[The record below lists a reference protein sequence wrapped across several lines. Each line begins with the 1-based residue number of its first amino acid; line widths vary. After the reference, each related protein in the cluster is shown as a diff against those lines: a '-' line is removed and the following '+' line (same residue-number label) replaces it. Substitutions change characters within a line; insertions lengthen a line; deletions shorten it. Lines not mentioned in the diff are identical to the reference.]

1 MTLMQLEWPQRKP
14 LALPANFLMPSNAKL
29 NRWLYLVVALIAI
42 TVDQFTK
49 NLAIASLELGTSYP
63 VIGEIL
69 SWRLLYNDS
78 AAFGLGFGYTWILA
92 VISFAA
98 ALATIWFSRR
108 LTSVSWSLM
117 IGVFLGGVV
126 GNLIDRLIREPSFGN
141 GHVVDFIQIPFN
153 FPIFNLADIFI
164 VSMASLSVLRVMR
177 GEYLGGIE
185 PKQK

>member
-1 MTLMQLEWPQRKP
+1 MTSK
-14 LALPANFLMPSNAKL
+14 AKVS
-29 NRWLYLVVALIAI
+29 RWLYLVIALIAI
-42 TVDQFTK
+42 TIDQFTK

-63 VIGEIL
+63 VLGEVL

-92 VISFAA
+92 VISAVA
-98 ALATIWFSRR
+98 TLATIWFSRK
-108 LTSVSWSLM
+108 LTSISWSLM

-153 FPIFNLADIFI
+153 FPIFNLADTFI
-164 VSMASLSVLRVMR
+164 VSMAFLSVVRVMR
-177 GEYLGGIE
+177 GENLGGIE
-185 PKQK
+185 PKSK

>member
-1 MTLMQLEWPQRKP
+1 MR
-14 LALPANFLMPSNAKL
+14 SRAKVAS
-29 NRWLYLVVALIAI
+29 WLYLVVAFVAI
-42 TVDQFTK
+42 TVDQLTK
-49 NLAIASLELGTSYP
+49 NLAIETLELGTSYP
-63 VIGEIL
+63 VLGDLL

-98 ALATIWFSRR
+98 ALATIWYSRK
-108 LTSVSWSLM
+108 LESISWSLM

-153 FPIFNLADIFI
+153 FPIFNLADTFI
-164 VSMASLSVLRVMR
+164 VSMAFLSVVRVMR
-177 GEYLGGIE
+177 GEHLGGIE
-185 PKQK
+185 PRTK